1 MMEEERKPF
10 HNLWDHTANSAWEFS
25 DEDETESAIELD
37 TDEWQ
42 ALYSEEIWDAYVTVL
57 DHVGEPVPLADW
69 ASFVVDGCP
78 GVLESGPDPGPL
90 ARSIARAPGTWKA
103 NPDLWR
109 ISDPVELATFL
120 GTQGI
125 SDSSSSI

>member
-1 MMEEERKPF
+1 MMMEDDRKPF
-10 HNLWDHTANSAWEFS
+10 HNLWDHTSNSAWEFS
-25 DEDETESAIELD
+25 DEESESVIELD

-42 ALYSEEIWDAYVTVL
+42 ALHSEEIWDAYVTVL
-57 DHVGEPVPLADW
+57 DHVEEPVPLADW

-78 GVLESGPDPGPL
+78 GTSDPGPL

-109 ISDPVELATFL
+109 ISDPVELAAFL